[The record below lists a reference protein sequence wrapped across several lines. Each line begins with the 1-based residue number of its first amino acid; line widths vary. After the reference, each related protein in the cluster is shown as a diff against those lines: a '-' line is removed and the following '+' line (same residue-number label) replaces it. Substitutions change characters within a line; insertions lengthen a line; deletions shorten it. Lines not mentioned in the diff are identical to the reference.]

1 MNRYVMFGRD
11 ICFKKNTRREKIIFS
26 EPIGLVNLISKQDVF
41 HKYLKMIYVF
51 NYTEYH
57 SQQQLLCK

>member
-1 MNRYVMFGRD
+1 MSCLGGIFAL
-11 ICFKKNTRREKIIFS
+11 KKNTRREKIIFS
-26 EPIGLVNLISKQDVF
+26 EPIGLVNLISKRDVF

>member
-1 MNRYVMFGRD
+1 MSCLGGIFAL
-11 ICFKKNTRREKIIFS
+11 KKNTRREKIIFS

-57 SQQQLLCK
+57 SQQLLCK